1 MCLCILNQSGD
12 IVLHINI
19 PPEPQYQRS
28 IHTML
33 NQATSDTR
41 QIINVAK
48 RLLKEIYKTGY
59 RYQKCSVQLG
69 NIQLASQPR
78 QIDLFDIPTSNG
90 YELMSTVDQINQ
102 NFPKGIAVSTAGI
115 KQNWQFQV
123 ERLSGHYTTQ
133 WNELAVVKCQ

>member
-59 RYQKCSVQLG
+59 R
-69 NIQLASQPR
+69 
-78 QIDLFDIPTSNG
+78 
-90 YELMSTVDQINQ
+90 
-102 NFPKGIAVSTAGI
+102 
-115 KQNWQFQV
+115 
-123 ERLSGHYTTQ
+123 
-133 WNELAVVKCQ
+133 